1 MHFALGVWLMITAH
15 CFQNTKAEISY
26 ASRRSLVQLHA
37 GELRAKPTDG
47 LSAVKN
53 IQVEFR
59 ELGIAQ
65 QNAGKDED
73 REHAPDLRK
82 NTRGSIAQS
91 HRVALLRAKRNNP
104 EFAELRKSGLTGQAD
119 LNYGTSEERDSLL
132 DGLRS
137 SGPSRAE
144 LRKNRDDGRGN
155 KQQDEPKITSGTF
168 ALTGDSAHNH
178 AVVYW
183 SGQNSS
189 VSQP

>member
-1 MHFALGVWLMITAH
+1 SAYYHLM
-15 CFQNTKAEISY
+15 K
-26 ASRRSLVQLHA
+26 L
-37 GELRAKPTDG
+37 
-47 LSAVKN
+47 
-53 IQVEFR
+53 
-59 ELGIAQ
+59 
-65 QNAGKDED
+65 
-73 REHAPDLRK
+73 
-82 NTRGSIAQS
+82 SIAQS
-91 HRVALLRAKRNNP
+91 HSGGSNQKGDFGDGVALLRVKRNNP

-119 LNYGTSEERDSLL
+119 LNHGTSEERGSLL

-189 VSQP
+189 VILILTKLYDFHIGSVTESTLWRSSDSGSTYEKMNDKVGSKTVLSYLYVCPTNKRKVRCCMFF